1 MLCIWLSSKGKW
13 DNLMSG
19 FLHKPRDREDDQSTY
34 AGSVILGNLHNEFAK
49 DLAAASDDFNFL
61 NSNVDD

>member
-1 MLCIWLSSKGKW
+1 
-13 DNLMSG
+13 MSG